1 MHRLLNALVFGLSAL
16 VSGQL
21 QAAPCAPGSN
31 PFTDIPDGIFFCTN
45 TLWLRNANVTVGC
58 EDGSKFCPD
67 AFVPRSQMALFMNRL
82 ARALTPEI
90 VLETGGPPQGDLDVD
105 ASTCQSSVYTVP
117 PGNQRFFSTVHA
129 SLSILTAADA
139 DIGLGL
145 AMSVNG
151 GQFSPI
157 STPTMAVHVPGNRWT
172 MAAVSGMTN
181 IQLGIASLAVLPGQT
196 VAFRVTMQ
204 RLAGSGTTGE
214 VSNTRCQLRYD
225 AITSYAQN

>member
-1 MHRLLNALVFGLSAL
+1 MHRTFIACLLSLSVVFIGD
-16 VSGQL
+16 VR
-21 QAAPCAPGSN
+21 AAGCSPGTN
-31 PFTDIPDGIFFCTN
+31 PFTDIQDSTFFCTN

-90 VLETGGPPQGDLDVD
+90 VVETGGAPQGDLDVD

-117 PGNQRFFSTVHA
+117 PANQRFFSNVHA
-129 SLSILTAADA
+129 NLSILTSGDA

-151 GQFSPI
+151 GGFSPI
-157 STPTMAVHVPGNRWT
+157 STPTMAVHVPASKWT
-172 MAAVSGMTN
+172 MAQVGGSTN
-181 IQLGIASLAVLPGQT
+181 IQLGIASLAVVPGQT
-196 VAFRVTMQ
+196 VAFRVSMQ
-204 RLAGSGTTGE
+204 RLPGSTTGE
-214 VSNTRCQLRYD
+214 VTSTRCQLRFD
-225 AITSYAQN
+225 SIVSYAQN